1 MISKMVS
8 LKMPTRMDDELNK
21 LSEVEERSKS
31 NLIRIAIKKYIT
43 EKRENEKNRK

>member
-1 MISKMVS
+1 
-8 LKMPTRMDDELNK
+8 MPTRMDDELNK